1 MKEYKD
7 VIGIVGGM
15 GSFATLDFFG
25 RVLRA
30 FPAVKEW
37 ERPRVLIDN
46 RCTMPSRVR
55 AILYHEQVEYVTECL
70 VESTRNL
77 LHGGATVLIL
87 ACNTSHFFL
96 DRILERVPE
105 ARGKF
110 INIIES
116 IGGGLMPLEKGQKY
130 LLLAS
135 EGTLASGIYQKYFA
149 KYDVQL
155 DIPDESVYPRLRDII
170 EDVKQD
176 RISDD
181 TVEAFIQLITSF
193 GRYHV
198 ILGCT
203 EFPAVYE
210 KCKSSK
216 KFQGYHIYDP
226 LEYAIQGKCLI
237 T

>member
-1 MKEYKD
+1 VYRD
-7 VIGIVGGM
+7 IIGIVGGM

-70 VESTRNL
+70 AESTRNL

-87 ACNTSHFFL
+87 ACNTSHVFL
-96 DRILERVPE
+96 EPILERVPE
-105 ARGKF
+105 AQGKV
-110 INIIES
+110 INIIEETGRALQS
-116 IGGGLMPLEKGQKY
+116 LRNRDRY

-135 EGTLASGIYQKYFA
+135 EGTLDSGIYQKYCEQ
-149 KYDVQL
+149 YGVQL
-155 DIPDESVYPRLRDII
+155 ELPDESVYPKLRNLI

-176 RISDD
+176 RISDG
-181 TVEAFIQLITSF
+181 TLERFLQLITSF
-193 GRYHV
+193 ENHHV

-203 EFPAVYE
+203 EFPAIYARCRE
-210 KCKSSK
+210 RKEL
-216 KFQGYHIYDP
+216 QAYHIYDP
-226 LEYAIQGKCLI
+226 LTFAIRELKRRVQ
-237 T
+237 

>member
-1 MKEYKD
+1 MAEYKD

-70 VESTRNL
+70 AESTRNL

-96 DRILERVPE
+96 DEILKRVPE
-105 ARGKF
+105 AQGKF

-116 IGGGLMPLEKGQKY
+116 IGGGIE
-130 LLLAS
+130 
-135 EGTLASGIYQKYFA
+135 
-149 KYDVQL
+149 
-155 DIPDESVYPRLRDII
+155 IP
-170 EDVKQD
+170 
-176 RISDD
+176 
-181 TVEAFIQLITSF
+181 
-193 GRYHV
+193 
-198 ILGCT
+198 
-203 EFPAVYE
+203 
-210 KCKSSK
+210 
-216 KFQGYHIYDP
+216 
-226 LEYAIQGKCLI
+226 
-237 T
+237 